1 MSDTELKDILI
12 SSGIT
17 TGIYLI
23 YKGGINIYKNYY
35 LESECHK
42 NTLQISVKERQIQQ
56 PNNKEEQKEEH
67 KEEDEKPNETELSEI
82 KVDIV

>member
-35 LESECHK
+35 LESECHR
-42 NTLQISVKERQIQQ
+42 NTLQISVKERQTQQ
-56 PNNKEEQKEEH
+56 PTDKEEH
-67 KEEDEKPNETELSEI
+67 KEEGEKPNETELSEI
-82 KVDIV
+82 KVDIGNL